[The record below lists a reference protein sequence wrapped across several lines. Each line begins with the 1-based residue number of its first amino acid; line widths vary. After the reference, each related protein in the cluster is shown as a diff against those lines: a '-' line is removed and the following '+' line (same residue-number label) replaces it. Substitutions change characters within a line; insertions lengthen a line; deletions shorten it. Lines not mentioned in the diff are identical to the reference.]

1 MTPSHAVAIERP
13 SIPPLAGRGRPAIPA
28 AVEVSELSRRF
39 ETTIALERVSLR
51 VEAGEIHALLGPNG
65 AGKTTLLRILAGLL
79 TPSEG
84 AVYVNGTSTAGSP
97 RALRALIGLIP
108 AGDRSFYL
116 RLTGLENLAFFARLQ
131 GFSKKGAFAKA
142 EDTLAAVGL
151 ADAARTR
158 VGVYSHGMQKRLS
171 VARALLTDPKVLLV
185 DEATHDLDPEGGR
198 RIRSLVA
205 ELAAGRAAVVWATQR
220 LDEVRGFAA
229 RVTLLREGRTC
240 FSGTVPEL
248 MEHSVPRRFLL
259 RLRNGHESGGLLD
272 EALRRALGSLATIE
286 GAGGQSEHYLLSLQE
301 GAVLGDALGA
311 LMGARFEILACRQ
324 ERSEIEDAFVTLT
337 GRLDS

>member
-1 MTPSHAVAIERP
+1 MTPSHAVAIERA
-13 SIPPLAGRGRPAIPA
+13 SIPPLAGRGRPAVPA

-39 ETTIALERVSLR
+39 ETTIALDRVSLR

-97 RALRALIGLIP
+97 RRLRALIGLVP

-131 GFSKKGAFAKA
+131 GFSKTTAFTRA
-142 EDTLAAVGL
+142 EDTLSAVGL

-198 RIRSLVA
+198 RVRSLVA

-220 LDEVRGFAA
+220 LDEIRGFADRA
-229 RVTLLREGRTC
+229 TLLREGRTC

-259 RLRNGHESGGLLD
+259 RLRNGRESGGLLD
-272 EALRRALGSLATIE
+272 EALRGVLGSLATIE
-286 GAGGQSEHYLLSLQE
+286 GAGGESEHYLLSLRE

-311 LMGARFEILACRQ
+311 LIGARFEVLACRQ

>member
-1 MTPSHAVAIERP
+1 MTPSPALATERV
-13 SIPPLAGRGRPAIPA
+13 SIPRLTGASRPVVPA
-28 AVEVSELSRRF
+28 AVEVSELCRRF
-39 ETTIALERVSLR
+39 ETTVALENVSLR

-79 TPSEG
+79 TPSDG
-84 AVYVNGTSTAGSP
+84 AVYINGTSTIGSP
-97 RALRALIGLIP
+97 RTLRALIGLVP

-116 RLTGLENLAFFARLQ
+116 RITGLENLAFYARLQ
-131 GFSKKGAFAKA
+131 GFSKRAAFARA
-142 EDTLAAVGL
+142 EDTLATVGL
-151 ADAARTR
+151 AAAARTR

-185 DEATHDLDPEGGR
+185 DEATHDLDPEGGQR
-198 RIRSLVA
+198 VRSLVA

-220 LDEVRGFAA
+220 LDEIRGFAD
-229 RVTLLREGRTC
+229 RVTLLGQGRTC

-286 GAGGQSEHYLLSLQE
+286 GAGGESEHYLLSLRE